1 MSGAAQGGSGARTIS
16 DEVWE
21 AGQDFDGST
30 EATTRPPALGMPLAP
45 CKVCW
50 KMPPQCVACHN
61 AYTCEEVFDVGG
73 VPGKGYRELPK
84 MGLLNAYGE
93 VI

>member
-16 DEVWE
+16 DEVWK
-21 AGQDFDGST
+21 AGQDFEGCT
-30 EATTRPPALGMPLAP
+30 EATFSGDATSTAAT

-50 KMPPQCVACHN
+50 KMPPQCVACHE

-73 VPGKGYRELPK
+73 VPGKGYMELHK
-84 MGLLNAYGE
+84 MGLLNEYGE